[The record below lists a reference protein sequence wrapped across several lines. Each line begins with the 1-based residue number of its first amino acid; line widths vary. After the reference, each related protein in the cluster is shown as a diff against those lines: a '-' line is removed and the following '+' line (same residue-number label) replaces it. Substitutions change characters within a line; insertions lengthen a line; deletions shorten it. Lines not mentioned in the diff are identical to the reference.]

1 MRSPMDE
8 RTYLDF
14 YKNTVLGSSKGVLNS
29 ICQLLERKN
38 KITFE
43 AQRNILDDANVLYF
57 ESKRDHKKVVSDTTT
72 NIKFASFMNIGN
84 L

>member
-43 AQRNILDDANVLYF
+43 AQRNILDDANV
-57 ESKRDHKKVVSDTTT
+57 
-72 NIKFASFMNIGN
+72 
-84 L
+84 